1 MKELELLLDGHHGV
15 YIPQLF
21 AQYYGDKLKGQQ
33 PDISLDIDTLLAG
46 PDGEFY
52 WEAWEGIL
60 DGEYL
65 DDNGNKFTLYQ
76 SGDLWL
82 VPDGYEGEYPE

>member
-1 MKELELLLDGHHGV
+1 MKELELLIDGHHGV
-15 YIPQLF
+15 HIPQLF
-21 AQYYGDKLKGQQ
+21 AQYFGEKIEAQQ
-33 PDISLDIDTLLAG
+33 PELKEDIITLENGVDT
-46 PDGEFY
+46 PDY
-52 WEAWEGIL
+52 WEAWETIL

-65 DDNGNKFTLYQ
+65 DNKGNKFTLYQ